1 MIQQELFGPVAT
13 VQRFTDEEE
22 ALRWANGV
30 EYGLA
35 SSVWTRD
42 HGRAMRMARLLDFGC
57 VWINTHIP
65 LVSEMPHGGYKHSG
79 YGKDLSMYGFEPLS
93 RRDYRRRRHHRR
105 WRRHRSFS
113 HRPRRRHQRQASRRS
128 NHRSLARSGRRESPS
143 HRGSLARASCLS
155 RLGYATLFHA
165 PAPSGHDGDA
175 RYTCCMKKDIS
186 AENRSPRLAIIAH
199 DGKKVDLVAFATYNR
214 DRLQQCRL
222 IGTRTTARMLREK
235 VGLQI
240 DSVESGPHGGDV
252 QIANLVVE
260 GKIDAV
266 LFIVDPLD
274 KHPHDPDIQTLLRI
288 CNVRNV
294 PLATNIATADALIS
308 SPMLDL
314 VQKRHLVDVIAS

>member
-1 MIQQELFGPVAT
+1 
-13 VQRFTDEEE
+13 
-22 ALRWANGV
+22 
-30 EYGLA
+30 
-35 SSVWTRD
+35 
-42 HGRAMRMARLLDFGC
+42 
-57 VWINTHIP
+57 
-65 LVSEMPHGGYKHSG
+65 
-79 YGKDLSMYGFEPLS
+79 
-93 RRDYRRRRHHRR
+93 
-105 WRRHRSFS
+105 
-113 HRPRRRHQRQASRRS
+113 
-128 NHRSLARSGRRESPS
+128 
-143 HRGSLARASCLS
+143 
-155 RLGYATLFHA
+155 
-165 PAPSGHDGDA
+165 
-175 RYTCCMKKDIS
+175 MKKDIS